1 MGLIDGKRGCVKRE
15 DSNKKGVFKSFFLL
29 LIATLSGS
37 FAVLYKVA
45 IKETDLTL
53 LIIFASGITASAFL
67 SIILVKLFK
76 EMETLSEELENE

>member
-1 MGLIDGKRGCVKRE
+1 MGKEDALKERIATRRE
-15 DSNKKGVFKSFFLL
+15 LLKSFFLL

>member
-1 MGLIDGKRGCVKRE
+1 MAKEDALKERIATRRE
-15 DSNKKGVFKSFFLL
+15 LLKSFFLL

-53 LIIFASGITASAFL
+53 LIIFASGITASGFL
-67 SIILVKLFK
+67 AIILVKLFK
-76 EMETLSEELENE
+76 EMETLAEELENE

>member
-1 MGLIDGKRGCVKRE
+1 MGKEDALKERTATRRE
-15 DSNKKGVFKSFFLL
+15 LLKSFFLL

-53 LIIFASGITASAFL
+53 LIMFASGITASAFL
-67 SIILVKLFK
+67 AIILVKLFK